1 MQESGVR
8 SVFNLGSRI
17 AQVAKLVGGKK
28 VLAQR
33 TSISE
38 SQLYRYISG
47 QSQPTAQPLTEIAAA
62 GDVSLDWLINGVGE
76 NPLTSVE
83 TKKGQTKSVRTSTEI
98 PFIQEPKENE
108 YEVSDSSIKY
118 RFKTSWLGRQDI
130 DPLALRMHE
139 IVGDSMLPT
148 MSHGDIVVIDTMQK
162 DIMTDSLFAFLV
174 KGNVVVRRV
183 KFLMDGSLVLS
194 SDNRNYDTEAI
205 DRADIIDLDVLGRV
219 VWAGHP
225 L

>member
-1 MQESGVR
+1 MHETGVK

-76 NPLTSVE
+76 NPLSSVE
-83 TKKGQTKSVRTSTEI
+83 TKKGQTKAVRTSTDI
-98 PFIQEPKENE
+98 PYIQEPQGDG
-108 YEVSDSSIKY
+108 YEVSDSPIKY

-130 DPLALRMHE
+130 DPATLRMHE
-139 IVGDSMLPT
+139 IIGDAMAPT
-148 MSHGDIVVIDTMQK
+148 MSHGDVIVIDTKQR
-162 DIMTDSLFAFLV
+162 DIVTDALFAFLV
-174 KGNVVVRRV
+174 EGHVVIRRV
-183 KFLMDGSLVLS
+183 RFQTDGSLVLS
-194 SDNRNYDTEAI
+194 SDNRNYGEEGI
-205 DRADIIDLDVLGRV
+205 DRADIIDLNVVGRV
-219 VWAGHP
+219 VWSGHP